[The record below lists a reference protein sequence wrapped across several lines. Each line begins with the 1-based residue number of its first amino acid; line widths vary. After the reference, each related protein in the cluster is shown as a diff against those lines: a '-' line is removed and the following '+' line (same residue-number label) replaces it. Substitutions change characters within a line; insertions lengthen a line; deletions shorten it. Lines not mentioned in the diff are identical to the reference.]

1 METAGK
7 PLGQS
12 NDPVRL
18 SYQQPSGVRCDRSAI
33 KTSHN
38 FATADRCES
47 KRVCVTLCR
56 HRGGSSDQAKVAVAK
71 QLSLI
76 RRLDAPSLCEKCG
89 LENVVRLSI
98 LHPLWDTPDG
108 WIFADTDGRPLTVR
122 ATAYDICMRRIARHS
137 PDYTGKVT
145 VPVLRDHRSRRIVS
159 DESLEIAQMQDD
171 AFDEICGDRCFD
183 LSPAR
188 LKPAMD
194 ELNTR
199 IARSLSVAV
208 YAVAGARNQQEYE
221 AAMDELFDFLDDL
234 DRQLEDGR
242 PFLLGDRPT
251 LADVPVHTP
260 LVRFDVVYNS
270 LSGRA
275 AGD

>member
-1 METAGK
+1 MLVASPFALIAFARYET
-7 PLGQS
+7 
-12 NDPVRL
+12 RL
-18 SYQQPSGVRCDRSAI
+18 SA
-33 KTSHN
+33 
-38 FATADRCES
+38 
-47 KRVCVTLCR
+47 
-56 HRGGSSDQAKVAVAK
+56 RGGDPLIAVHLLRNGAFVIGLVMALAFYMLSSFYLTFAVYL
-71 QLSLI
+71 QS
-76 RRLDAPSLCEKCG
+76 G
-89 LENVVRLSI
+89 L
-98 LHPLWDTPDG
+98 H
-108 WIFADTDGRPLTVR
+108 DTDGRPLTVR

-251 LADVPVHTP
+251 LADVPVYTP